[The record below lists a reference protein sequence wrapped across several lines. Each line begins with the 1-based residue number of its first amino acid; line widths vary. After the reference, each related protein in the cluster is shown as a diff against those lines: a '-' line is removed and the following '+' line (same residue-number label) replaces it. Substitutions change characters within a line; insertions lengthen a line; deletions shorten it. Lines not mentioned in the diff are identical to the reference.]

1 LGFGRARSETIKTFP
16 PSRLPVKKL
25 LLALLLAPAVAEAQ
39 TEIVLWHAY
48 NGAERDALIQAVD
61 AFHAAHP
68 GTRVTMSGVPHE
80 AITDKLTVAIP
91 RGHGPDVF
99 IYAHDRIGGWAEGG
113 QIAPLELMVTE
124 EMLDRHETACVFALA
139 YGPSL
144 YGLPLA
150 YKALALYVR
159 TDLVPEPPRDFASLL
174 ATAKKHTDQKSA
186 RYGLVYN
193 NVDLFFH
200 LPLIHSYGGW
210 VFEGADPTQGIS
222 GTVDVANEGVA
233 RSLAM
238 ARRLAKEERI
248 VPDDPTQVTAS
259 AMFSEGR
266 TPMLISG
273 PWFRSEIPKSIPDT
287 VVPIPAFEGGKQAS
301 GFSTCEGIMLSSRS
315 KHPKEAFAFMRY
327 LAEEGAPLRM
337 KIGGQAVTLKSA
349 WETSIPE
356 NERSIFEG
364 FREAFLHS
372 VPSPSDPRMA
382 AVWTPMN
389 GALYNAIHQGVD
401 PAEAAREAQR
411 RIDVALNAAR

>member
-1 LGFGRARSETIKTFP
+1 VIAA
-16 PSRLPVKKL
+16 LPV
-25 LLALLLAPAVAEAQ
+25 LALLAAQ

-48 NGAERDALIQAVD
+48 NGAERDALLQAID
-61 AFHAAHP
+61 AFHSANP
-68 GTRVTMSGVPHE
+68 ELRVSVSGVPHD

-113 QIAPLELMVTE
+113 QIAPLELLVTE
-124 EMLDRHETACVFALA
+124 EMLDAHETDCVFALA

-150 YKALALYVR
+150 HKALGLYVR
-159 TDLVPEPPRDFASLL
+159 TDLVPEPPKDFATLV
-174 ATAKKHTDQKSA
+174 ATAKKFTDPPKA

-200 LPLIHSYGGW
+200 LPLLFSYGGYI
-210 VFEGADPTQGIS
+210 FEGADPRQGIS
-222 GTVDVANEGVA
+222 GTVNVANDGVI
-233 RSLAM
+233 RSLEM
-238 ARRLAKEERI
+238 ARRLAREERI
-248 VPDDPTQVTAS
+248 IPDDPTQVTAS

-273 PWFRSEIPKSIPDT
+273 PWFRSEIPKSIPYT

-301 GFSTCEGIMLSSRS
+301 GFSTCEGVILSAKS
-315 KHPKEAFAFMRY
+315 KHPREAFSFMRF
-327 LAEEGAPLRM
+327 LANDPKSAALRM
-337 KIGGQAVTLKSA
+337 KIGAQAVTLKQA
-349 WETSIPE
+349 WDEVLPALPAAEQKIYA
-356 NERSIFEG
+356 G
-364 FREAFLHS
+364 FREAFLSS

-389 GALYNAIHQGVD
+389 GALYNAIHQGT
-401 PAEAAREAQR
+401 PAAEAATEAQR
-411 RIDVALNAAR
+411 RIDVALRAAR

>member
-1 LGFGRARSETIKTFP
+1 
-16 PSRLPVKKL
+16 VKSL
-25 LLALLLAPAVAEAQ
+25 ILALLVVPAVAEAR
-39 TEIVLWHAY
+39 TEVVLWHAY
-48 NGAERDALIQAVD
+48 SGAERDALLTVVGAFNASHPAVQ
-61 AFHAAHP
+61 
-68 GTRVTMSGVPHE
+68 VTVSGVPHE

-113 QIAPLELMVTE
+113 QIAPLELLVTE

-150 YKALALYVR
+150 HKALALYVR
-159 TDLVPEPPRDFASLL
+159 TDLVPEPPRDFASLI
-174 ATAKKHTDQKSA
+174 AIAKKHTEPKRA

-200 LPLIHSYGGW
+200 LPLIFSYGGHI
-210 VFEGADPTQGIS
+210 FEGADPTRGIS
-222 GTVDVANEGVA
+222 GTVNVANEGVA
-233 RSLAM
+233 RSLQM
-238 ARRLAKEERI
+238 ARRLAKVERI
-248 VPDDPTQVTAS
+248 IPDDPTQVTAS
-259 AMFSEGR
+259 AMFAEGR

-273 PWFRSEIPKSIPDT
+273 PWFRSEIPKSIPYT
-287 VVPIPAFEGGKQAS
+287 VVPIPAFEGGTQAS
-301 GFSTCEGIMLSSRS
+301 GFSTCEGIMLSARS

-327 LAEEGAPLRM
+327 LAEEGAPARM
-337 KIGGQAVTLKSA
+337 TVGGQAVTLKEA
-349 WETSIPE
+349 WESAIPE
-356 NERSIFEG
+356 DERRIFEG
-364 FREAFLHS
+364 FRAAFLSS

-389 GALYNAIHQGVD
+389 GALYNAIHQDVD
-401 PAEAAREAQR
+401 PTEAAKEAQR